1 MSYFLW
7 QRDAALSIASNR
19 RVLRACEMPSL
30 EHAAALCARLDAMLR
45 DQPTQLAEQR
55 ECARAEGYARGLEQG
70 RAAAREETANALTAM
85 SQALQATREQL
96 HADTAT
102 LALAVVDKLMG
113 RFSNTERLAGLAATA
128 AREAVFGAGETQPAL
143 TLTVH
148 PDQVDAVREQLAA
161 RSAGEYAPPIK
172 VQDDPDCGPHACRL
186 DSELGSI
193 EATLDVQLARLAQ
206 AWNLDSNPA
215 SSSDGINPVRS
226 A

>member
-19 RVLRACEMPSL
+19 RVLRASEMPSL
-30 EHAAALCARLDAMLR
+30 EQAAALCARLDAMVR
-45 DQPTQLAEQR
+45 DQPTQLAEQI
-55 ECARAEGYARGLEQG
+55 EHARAEGYARGLEQG
-70 RAAAREETANALTAM
+70 RAAAREETATALTAM
-85 SQALQATREQL
+85 SQTLQATREQL

-102 LALAVVDKLMG
+102 LALAVVHKLMG
-113 RFSNTERLAGLAATA
+113 RFSSTDRLAGLADTA
-128 AREAVFGAGETQPAL
+128 AREAVFGAGETKPAL

-161 RSAGEYAPPIK
+161 RSADQYAPPIE
-172 VQDDPDCGPHACRL
+172 VQDDPGCGPQTCRL
-186 DSELGSI
+186 DSELGSV

-206 AWNLDSNPA
+206 AWNLDANLASIDDIDPA
-215 SSSDGINPVRS
+215 KS